1 MRLFARKN
9 GKKRWR
15 EKALLV
21 NPHKTRIILVTSKR
35 QASPPHSP
43 PWIHKKL
50 EEFACNLISQS
61 GVSSKGISMPELAF
75 VNRIRQENNL
85 EPICSCSIDQ
95 CETF

>member
-9 GKKRWR
+9 GRKRWR

-21 NPHKTRIILVTSKR
+21 NPHKTRIMFVTSEP
-35 QASPPHSP
+35 QAPHSP

-50 EEFACNLISQS
+50 EEFTCNLCSQND
-61 GVSSKGISMPELAF
+61 GSSTGISKPELAF

-85 EPICSCSIDQ
+85 EDTCDVSLDRYISI
-95 CETF
+95 